1 MANQYYKSIT
11 LAARN
16 IPCPTGLKLEGII
29 DSVIRSR
36 VEVTRMSAMGR
47 WKFWAVLIGCFFF
60 LSTVAWADE
69 DDPPSR
75 VGRMNYSQGQVSFQ
89 PGGEGDWVQAVPNRP
104 LTTGDNLWA
113 DRDSRAELHVG
124 STALRIGSET
134 SLTFLDLD
142 DHTMQLRLA
151 QGSLVL
157 RVRHLDDD
165 ETIEID
171 TPNIAFD
178 VQRLGEYRID
188 VHPDGQESV
197 IDVYSGRGEAVGGG
211 NNYTV
216 VANQEAVFTGDEQQL
231 SYDINSLPR
240 GDEFDQW
247 AFDRDRR
254 EDRDYAQNY
263 VSREM
268 TGYEDLD
275 DYGRWSYAANYGPVW
290 VPADV
295 PMGWAPYRYGHWVW
309 VAPWGWTWVDDEP
322 WGFAPF
328 HYGRWCVINGG
339 WAWVPGPVVTRP
351 VYAPALVAFVGGGGF
366 NFSVSFGG
374 GGGVA
379 WFPLAP
385 GEVYVP
391 GYHVSRT
398 YVNQVNVT
406 NTVVNVTKVTNVY
419 NNYTVNNNVTRINYV
434 NQAAPNAV
442 TAVSRDTF
450 VNARPVARNVV
461 RVPEREIA
469 QAPVARSVA
478 IQPVRQSEI
487 GAGRPSA
494 APPRAIVSRQVVA
507 IRAPSPP
514 PTPLEK
520 RSDPLVARPVT
531 PRPGASSANIRPE
544 PGNVRT
550 QPAERPEASVPRQP
564 AERPEASVPRQPAER
579 PEVPRPPTASP
590 SERNQPAP
598 RSSQQNTEERPA
610 PRPSQGNIPER
621 STETARPSAGG
632 VTQPPESSR
641 GGMWQTNRPRPET
654 ASPERQQGWSHPQVR
669 PAPPV
674 QPKSEQQAR
683 DEERK
688 YQNWQR
694 QQPAAPHQ
702 EQRAPA
708 QRSEPPKQKNEPKH
722 NEPPK

>member
-1 MANQYYKSIT
+1 MT
-11 LAARN
+11 
-16 IPCPTGLKLEGII
+16 
-29 DSVIRSR
+29 
-36 VEVTRMSAMGR
+36 MGR
-47 WKFWAVLIGCFFF
+47 WKSWAVLIGCFLL
-60 LSTVAWADE
+60 LSLAASADE

-151 QGSLVL
+151 QGSLIL

-419 NNYTVNNNVTRINYV
+419 NNYTVNNNVTRITYV
-434 NQAAPNAV
+434 NQTAPNAV
-442 TAVSRDTF
+442 TAVSHETF

-494 APPRAIVSRQVVA
+494 APPRAVVSRQVVA

-520 RSDPLVARPVT
+520 RADPLVARPVT
-531 PRPGASSANIRPE
+531 PRPGASSGNIRPE

-621 STETARPSAGG
+621 STEPARPSAGG

-641 GGMWQTNRPRPET
+641 GGMWQTNRPRPES
-654 ASPERQQGWSHPQVR
+654 ASQEPQQGWSHPQVR

-674 QPKSEQQAR
+674 QQKSEQQAR

-694 QQPAAPHQ
+694 QQPAAPRQ

-708 QRSEPPKQKNEPKH
+708 QRSEPSKEKNEPKR

>member
-1 MANQYYKSIT
+1 MIS
-11 LAARN
+11 
-16 IPCPTGLKLEGII
+16 
-29 DSVIRSR
+29 
-36 VEVTRMSAMGR
+36 MGR
-47 WKFWAVLIGCFFF
+47 WNFWAALIGCFVL
-60 LSTVAWADE
+60 LSVVAWADE
-69 DDPPSR
+69 DDPPAR
-75 VGRMNYSQGQVSFQ
+75 VGRMNFSQGQVSFQ
-89 PGGEGDWVQAVPNRP
+89 PGGEGDWVQAVANRP

-124 STALRIGSET
+124 STAIRIGSET

-142 DHTMQLRLA
+142 DRTMQLRLA
-151 QGSLVL
+151 QGSMLL
-157 RVRHLDDD
+157 RVRHLDDE
-165 ETIEID
+165 ETIEVD
-171 TPNIAFD
+171 TPNVAFD
-178 VQRLGEYRID
+178 VQRQGEYRID
-188 VHPDGQESV
+188 VHPDGQASV
-197 IDVYSGRGEAVGGG
+197 IDVFSGRGEAVGGG

-231 SYDINSLPR
+231 AYDINSLPR
-240 GDEFDQW
+240 GDDFDEW

-290 VPADV
+290 VPAGV
-295 PMGWAPYRYGHWVW
+295 PGDWAPYRYGHWVW
-309 VAPWGWTWVDDEP
+309 IAPWGWTWVDDEP

-366 NFSVSFGG
+366 NFSASFGG

-419 NNYTVNNNVTRINYV
+419 NNYTVNNNATRITYV
-434 NQAAPNAV
+434 NQTATNAV
-442 TAVSRDTF
+442 TAVSHDTF

-461 RVPEREIA
+461 RVPERELA

-494 APPRAIVSRQVVA
+494 APPRAVVNRQVVA

-514 PTPLEK
+514 ATPLEK
-520 RSDPLVARPVT
+520 RSDPLVARPAT
-531 PRPGASSANIRPE
+531 PRPSASPVATRPE
-544 PGNVRT
+544 PGNMRGN
-550 QPAERPEASVPRQP
+550 QPVERPEAPVPRQP
-564 AERPEASVPRQPAER
+564 AERPEA
-579 PEVPRPPTASP
+579 PRPPTA
-590 SERNQPAP
+590 NPA
-598 RSSQQNTEERPA
+598 E
-610 PRPSQGNIPER
+610 RPSQGNPAERPSQGNAAERPSQGNPAERPSQGNTAARPVPRPSPGNVPER
-621 STETARPSAGG
+621 STSEAGRPSEGRP
-632 VTQPPESSR
+632 TQSAEPAR
-641 GGMWQTNRPRPET
+641 GGMWQTNRPRSQAPAPE
-654 ASPERQQGWSHPQVR
+654 AQQGWSHPQVR

-694 QQPAAPHQ
+694 QQPAAPRP
-702 EQRAPA
+702 EQRAAPA
-708 QRSEPPKQKNEPKH
+708 QRSEPPKKNEPKR
-722 NEPPK
+722 NEPPKGPDHNQN